1 MVDKLTHLKQ
11 LEAESIH
18 IIREVAAEFD
28 NPVMLYSIGKD
39 SAVMLHLARKAFFPG
54 KLPFPVMHVDT
65 RWKFQ
70 EMYTFRDK
78 MVEELGLDLITHVN
92 PDGVAQGINP
102 FTHGSAKHTD
112 IMKTEGLKQALDKH
126 GFDAAF
132 GGARRDEEKSR
143 AKERVY
149 SFRDSKHRWD
159 PKNQRPELWNV
170 YNGNVNKGESIRVF
184 PLSNWTELDI
194 WQYIYLEGIPIVP
207 LYFAAERDVIE
218 KNGTLIMIDDDRI
231 LEHLSDEDKARI
243 VKKKVRFRTLGC
255 YPLTGAVESEAETL
269 TDIIQEMLLTR
280 TSERQGRVIDHDG
293 AGSMEDKN
301 VRVISKGLSPMSHQ
315 SDLIS
320 EDILA
325 YLGQHERKEMLRFLT
340 CGNVDDGKSTLIG
353 RLLHDSKMIYEDHLE
368 AITRDSKKS
377 GTTGDDI
384 DLALLVDGLQAERE
398 QGITIDVAYRYFST
412 AKRKFIIADTP
423 GHEQYTR
430 NMATGASTCDLA
442 IILIDARY
450 GVQTQTRRHSF
461 IASLLGIKHIV
472 VAVNKMD
479 INGFDQSVFEQIKAD
494 YLKFAEG
501 IAFKPSTMAFV
512 PMSALKG
519 DNVVNKSE
527 RSPWYT
533 GQSLMEILE
542 TVEIAN
548 DRNYTDLRFPVQYV
562 NRPNLNFRGFAGTL
576 ASGVVHKGD
585 EVVVLPSGK
594 SSRVKSI
601 VTFDGELEHAGPGQ
615 AVTLTMEDEI
625 DISRGDL
632 LVHADNVPQ
641 VADAFDAM
649 LVWMAEEPM
658 LPGKKYDIKRAT
670 SYVPGSITSIVHR
683 VDVNTLAEGPA
694 SSLQLNEIGRVKVS
708 LDAAIA
714 LDGYDSNRTTGAF
727 IVIDRLTNG
736 TVAAGMIIAPPVNHG
751 SATHHGKLAHVATE
765 ERAQRFGQQPA
776 TVLFSGLSGAG
787 KSTLAY
793 AVERKL
799 FDMGRAVF
807 VLDGQNLRHDLN
819 KGLPQDRTGRTENWR
834 RAAHVARQFNEAGL
848 LTLAAFVA
856 PDAEGREQA
865 KALIGADRLLTVYV
879 QASPLVCA
887 ERDPQGLYAAGGD
900 NIPGESFPYDVPLNA
915 DLVIDTQ
922 ALSLE
927 DSVKQVLELLRQRGA
942 I

>member
-1 MVDKLTHLKQ
+1 
-11 LEAESIH
+11 
-18 IIREVAAEFD
+18 
-28 NPVMLYSIGKD
+28 
-39 SAVMLHLARKAFFPG
+39 
-54 KLPFPVMHVDT
+54 
-65 RWKFQ
+65 
-70 EMYTFRDK
+70 
-78 MVEELGLDLITHVN
+78 
-92 PDGVAQGINP
+92 
-102 FTHGSAKHTD
+102 
-112 IMKTEGLKQALDKH
+112 
-126 GFDAAF
+126 
-132 GGARRDEEKSR
+132 
-143 AKERVY
+143 
-149 SFRDSKHRWD
+149 
-159 PKNQRPELWNV
+159 
-170 YNGNVNKGESIRVF
+170 
-184 PLSNWTELDI
+184 
-194 WQYIYLEGIPIVP
+194 
-207 LYFAAERDVIE
+207 
-218 KNGTLIMIDDDRI
+218 
-231 LEHLSDEDKARI
+231 
-243 VKKKVRFRTLGC
+243 
-255 YPLTGAVESEAETL
+255 
-269 TDIIQEMLLTR
+269 
-280 TSERQGRVIDHDG
+280 
-293 AGSMEDKN
+293 
-301 VRVISKGLSPMSHQ
+301 MSHQ

-325 YLGQHERKEMLRFLT
+325 YLAQHERKELLRFLT

-368 AITRDSKKS
+368 AISRDSKKV

-450 GVQTQTRRHSF
+450 GVQTQTKRHSF

-479 INGFDQSVFEQIKAD
+479 LKGFDQAVFEQIKAD

-501 IAFKPSTMAFV
+501 IALKPSTLHFV

-527 RSPWYT
+527 RSPWYD

-542 TVEIAN
+542 TVEVAG
-548 DRNYTDLRFPVQYV
+548 DRNFDDLRFPVQYV

-576 ASGVVHKGD
+576 ASGIVRKGD
-585 EVVVLPSGK
+585 EVMALPSGK
-594 SSRVKSI
+594 TSRVKSI
-601 VTFDGELEHAGPGQ
+601 VTFEGELEHAGPGQ
-615 AVTLTMEDEI
+615 AITLTLEDEI
-625 DISRGDL
+625 DVSRGDM
-632 LVHADNVPQ
+632 LVHADNRPQ
-641 VADAFDAM
+641 VTDSFEAM
-649 LVWMAEEPM
+649 LVWMGEEPM

-670 SYVPGSITSIVHR
+670 SYVPGSIPSIVHR
-683 VDVNTLAEGPA
+683 VDVNTLEQGAA
-694 SSLQLNEIGRVKVS
+694 SELKLNEIGRVKVA
-708 LDAAIA
+708 LDAPIA
-714 LDGYDSNRTTGAF
+714 LDGYEYNRTTGAF

-736 TVAAGMIIAPPVNHG
+736 TVGAGMIIADPIAHG
-751 SATHHGKLAHVATE
+751 GGQHGRLAHVSTE
-765 ERAQRFGQQPA
+765 ERAARFGQQPA

-799 FDMGRAVF
+799 FDMGRAVY

-819 KGLPQDRTGRTENWR
+819 KGLPQDRAGRAENWR
-834 RAAHVARQFNEAGL
+834 RAAHVARQFNEAGMIA
-848 LTLAAFVA
+848 LAAFVA

-865 KALIGADRLLTVYV
+865 KALIGGERLVTVYV
-879 QASPLVCA
+879 QASPQVCR

-900 NIPGESFPYDVPLNA
+900 NIPGEGFPYDVPLDA

-922 ALSLE
+922 TQ
-927 DSVKQVLELLRQRGA
+927 SVEEGVKAVLDLLRSRGA